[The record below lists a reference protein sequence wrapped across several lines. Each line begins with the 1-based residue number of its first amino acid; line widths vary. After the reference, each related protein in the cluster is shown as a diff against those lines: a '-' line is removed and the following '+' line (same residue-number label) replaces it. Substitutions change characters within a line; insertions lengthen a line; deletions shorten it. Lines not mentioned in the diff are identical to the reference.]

1 MESIMYP
8 SLQEIDAFYKD
19 LMVILAMSLTASR
32 RQEIAQIMEAFSE
45 QLEHLLLL
53 SIRDGANG
61 H

>member
-1 MESIMYP
+1 MYP

>member
-1 MESIMYP
+1 MYP

-19 LMVILAMSLTASR
+19 LMVILAMSLKASR